1 MGAIT
6 PTALFAA
13 VAAATAIF
21 SCGRGGGGDP
31 LMLQ

>member
-13 VAAATAIF
+13 AVF

>member
-6 PTALFAA
+6 PTAQFAA
-13 VAAATAIF
+13 GVAAVR

-31 LMLQ
+31 LILQ

>member
-13 VAAATAIF
+13 AAVL